1 MAYLTSMQMTQNKI
15 LSIKLST
22 NIITQ
27 KNASFQCIGIIKVYV
42 SEIWFF
48 ISLIMNLHTYM
59 NIFQVLVNTS
69 NILNPCIFNVCL
81 HLYVGV

>member
-27 KNASFQCIGIIKVYV
+27 KSASFQYIGIIKVYV
-42 SEIWFF
+42 SKTWFF

-59 NIFQVLVNTS
+59 NIFQVLVDTS
-69 NILNPCIFNVCL
+69 NILNQCIFNVCL